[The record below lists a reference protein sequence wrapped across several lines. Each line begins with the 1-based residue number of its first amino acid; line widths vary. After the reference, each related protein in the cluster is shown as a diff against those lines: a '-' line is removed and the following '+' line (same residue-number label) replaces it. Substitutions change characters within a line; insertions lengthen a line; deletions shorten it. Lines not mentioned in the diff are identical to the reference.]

1 MIRLE
6 AQQTIFVPTRKMS
19 PRMDFESSYN
29 ALSPLNIEFL
39 YVYMS
44 VTYTTSNKKE
54 TYQNEW
60 YSKNISFSAHMNKIF
75 FVEKWTMR
83 NKKCWAITIQDIPI
97 EFIDLDILG
106 VFVGCQFMF

>member
-1 MIRLE
+1 M
-6 AQQTIFVPTRKMS
+6 
-19 PRMDFESSYN
+19 
-29 ALSPLNIEFL
+29 EFL
-39 YVYMS
+39 YVDMN

-60 YSKNISFSAHMNKIF
+60 YSKNISFSAHMKTEISWPSKIF

-83 NKKCWAITIQDIPI
+83 NKKWWAITIQDIPI